1 MLNFLKMTKKEKL
14 IFYIAVTFI
23 SLAFLDRFLYRPI
36 RGAFVTLRE
45 KTLIEEKKVAK
56 NIRNLMQEDAIFKAY
71 KNLSS
76 YVSMLGTDEEEMAKF
91 LKIIEE
97 TSRVS
102 GVYVADIKPQPVINV
117 DFYKK
122 YMVEISAE
130 GEKTQIIEFIYQ
142 LESLDQLIN
151 IEELKLS
158 VGKEG
163 SKTKKARVVITKILI
178 SAE

>member
-23 SLAFLDRFLYRPI
+23 GLAFLDRLLYRPI

-56 NIRNLMQEDAIFKAY
+56 NIKNLAQKDAISKEY
-71 KNLSS
+71 ENISS
-76 YVSMLGTDEEEMAKF
+76 YVSTLGTDEEEMAKF
-91 LKIIEE
+91 LKTIEE
-97 TSRVS
+97 KSRAS

-122 YMVEISAE
+122 YMVEVSAE

-163 SKTKKARVVITKILI
+163 SKTKNARAIITKILI
-178 SAE
+178 PAE